1 LLVQLVAFHRFARTQ
16 CFVFAT
22 DSITTNLLCYNL
34 KSDVF
39 VTVITDGSKAPSFLD
54 FCISESQFILWK
66 PDAYW
71 HMHNV
76 TIKCP
81 HCEKADPV
89 QHKGWRKKP
98 RRVCGNNTTY
108 YLYSFE
114 YNCKTCRKFCLLVSV
129 VGLFFSCCT
138 MCLG

>member
-1 LLVQLVAFHRFARTQ
+1 MGSRIKFVA
-16 CFVFAT
+16 
-22 DSITTNLLCYNL
+22 DNLLSCE
-34 KSDVF
+34 F
-39 VTVITDGSKAPSFLD
+39 QTGFAIGAADGGKAPSFLD

-89 QHKGWRKKP
+89 LHKGWRKKA

-114 YNCKTCRKFCLLVSV
+114 YSCKSCRKFSNAYEIN
-129 VGLFFSCCT
+129 VGDALYASMRRSSSWTAMRCKNS
-138 MCLG
+138 LYV